1 MIFHQI
7 GGQTVKK
14 LTFWNKISLILW
26 IGAILVLLSFFTF
39 TLSVIGLVAGIV
51 IFTLRFFRQNQT
63 QSINSQNNKN
73 NPFTNQKYRSRPS
86 KEDDIIDI

>member
-26 IGAILVLLSFFTF
+26 IGAILALLSFFTF
-39 TLSVIGLVAGIV
+39 TLFVIALGVGIV
-51 IFTLRFFRQNQT
+51 IFMLRFFRPNQT
-63 QSINSQNNKN
+63 QAFNSQNNKN
-73 NPFTNQKYRSRPS
+73 NPFEKKNYRSKPS
-86 KEDDIIDI
+86 KDDDIIDI

>member
-26 IGAILVLLSFFTF
+26 IGAILALLSFFTF
-39 TLSVIGLVAGIV
+39 TLFLIGLVVGIV

-63 QSINSQNNKN
+63 QSINNQNNKN
-73 NPFTNQKYRSRPS
+73 NPFTNQNYRSRPS

>member
-26 IGAILVLLSFFTF
+26 IGAILALLSFFTF
-39 TLSVIGLVAGIV
+39 TLFLIGLVVGIV

-73 NPFTNQKYRSRPS
+73 NPFTKQNYRSRPS

>member
-26 IGAILVLLSFFTF
+26 IGAILALLSFFTF
-39 TLSVIGLVAGIV
+39 TLFVIGLVVGIV
-51 IFTLRFFRQNQT
+51 IFTLRFFRQNQS
-63 QSINSQNNKN
+63 QSINGQNNKS
-73 NPFTNQKYRSRPS
+73 NPFTNQNYRPRPS
-86 KEDDIIDI
+86 KDDDIIDI